1 MNEANVRETKGR
13 ILVVAERLFA
23 QQGIEATSLR
33 QITTEAEVNLAAVNY
48 HFNSKDELVKNV
60 YLRRIR
66 PMNEAR
72 LERLRLAEEHH
83 PGDLDV
89 LLDAFYEPVLELAHS
104 LTGEFT
110 VGKFLGRL
118 YTEPHGVASAVLTQE
133 MGETVKRFSTALTRL
148 LPHLTQR
155 EIFWRMHFT
164 IGLLAHTIG
173 AGEKMRQLSQGLV
186 DMSNREEVLREM
198 KQYAKAGL
206 LAPGMERAE

>member
-1 MNEANVRETKGR
+1 MNEANVRETKDR
-13 ILVVAERLFA
+13 ILAVAERLFA

-89 LLDAFYEPVLELAHS
+89 LLDAFYGPVLELAHS

-110 VGKFLGRL
+110 VCKFLGRL
-118 YTEPHGVASAVLTQE
+118 YTEPHGVASAVLTQ
-133 MGETVKRFSTALTRL
+133 
-148 LPHLTQR
+148 
-155 EIFWRMHFT
+155 
-164 IGLLAHTIG
+164 
-173 AGEKMRQLSQGLV
+173 
-186 DMSNREEVLREM
+186 
-198 KQYAKAGL
+198 
-206 LAPGMERAE
+206 